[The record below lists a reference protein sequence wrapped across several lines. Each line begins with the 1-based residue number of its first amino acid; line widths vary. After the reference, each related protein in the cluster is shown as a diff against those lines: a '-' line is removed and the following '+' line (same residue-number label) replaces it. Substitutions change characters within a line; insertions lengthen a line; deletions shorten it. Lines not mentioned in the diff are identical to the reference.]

1 MDWLWQ
7 LLIILFFLVLKGFFS
22 GSELAMV
29 NCDKIHLRHQA
40 RLGDP
45 GAKLVLHLFRT
56 PDVMLGT
63 TLVGTNIATVTIT
76 TIGTLM
82 FIRAFGELGDLISV
96 LVFTPF
102 LLIFGEIVPKSIFQQ
117 KSDWIVTKIIYG
129 LRFFSYVFYPVI
141 FIFSRVARVAAR
153 MFGGASSGQSGFITK
168 DELRVL
174 LDLSETPADGG
185 GATNKQRIRRI
196 FRFAETTIG
205 EVMTPLAEVIG
216 FNERRGIDEAVRR
229 VWEHGFNRLPVFR
242 SNITNVTG
250 VLTLSTWD
258 LLQPDIDKRAAS
270 DFVRPALYLS
280 PKQTVDQVLPQLRA
294 RNDHMAIV
302 VDEFGSAIGILTM
315 EDIFEEIVGTVD
327 SGYDFDNIKPPR
339 VVIESEGD
347 DRHLVGGRAPISE
360 LNDSL
365 RLNLPVGEAHT
376 LGGFLIN
383 RLRHIPVVGDSVEE
397 RGYRYTVIEADA
409 RSVTKVRVVRL

>member
-29 NCDKIHLRHQA
+29 NADKIHLRHQA

-56 PDVMLGT
+56 PDIMLGT

-82 FIRAFGELGDLISV
+82 FIRAFGEIGDLISV

-327 SGYDFDNIKPPR
+327 SGYDFDNMKPPR